1 MVNAFPIL
9 VAVLC
14 IYAIAYR
21 YYSAFIAAKVLA
33 LDDARI
39 TPAHKQYDGQNY
51 TPTNKYVLWGHHF
64 AAISGP
70 GPLIG
75 PVLAAQFGY
84 LPGLIWLV
92 IGVVIGGAVHD
103 FVVLVASMRR
113 GGKSLA
119 ELARREIDRVTG
131 AVATLAILLILIVAL
146 AGVGL
151 AVVNAL
157 AESAWGMFTIA
168 TTIPIAFL
176 MGLYIYKWRGGTSRA
191 ITEGTVIG
199 VLLLFFAVIFGKFV
213 QDSSWAHYFRFGH
226 HGITLAIAIYGFVA
240 SVLPVWLLLCPRDYL
255 SSYMKLGSL
264 GLLALGIMVVMPTL
278 KMPAVTPFVD
288 GNGPIVPGK
297 VFPFVFITIACGAIS
312 GFHALVSSGTTPKM
326 IDKETHARSI
336 GYGAMLC
343 ESIVGVMA
351 LIAATS
357 MFPHDYFQINV
368 PVEKFA
374 QVDGLLRSM
383 GFNDSNLAALTQQVG
398 EQQLAGRTG
407 GAVSLA
413 VGMAQIFSAIPGMSR
428 LMSYWYHFAIMFEAL
443 FILTTVDT
451 GTRVARFMMQE
462 TLGTIYKPFAKTDW
476 MPGAIVATLLAV
488 LSWGYLIWQ
497 GTISTIWPLFGMANQ
512 MLACVALCVGTT
524 VIINAGKVRYSWVT
538 IVPLVFISII
548 EMTAGYQ
555 NITDNYWP
563 LTDNL
568 TTSFRGYL
576 YTGITVFLMFG
587 LAVVII
593 GSARKW
599 YRVVIKGSPESGV
612 RSPESEEKGYTAQ
625 PMA

>member
-1 MVNAFPIL
+1 MITINAFPIL

-21 YYSAFIAAKVLA
+21 YYSAFIAAKVMA
-33 LDDARI
+33 LDDSRV

-70 GPLIG
+70 GPLLG
-75 PVLAAQFGY
+75 PVLAAQFGF
-84 LPGLIWLV
+84 LPGLLWLV
-92 IGVVIGGAVHD
+92 VGVVIGGAVHD
-103 FVVLVASMRR
+103 FVVLVSSMRR

-119 ELARREIDRVTG
+119 EMARREIDKVTG
-131 AVATLAILLILIVAL
+131 AIATIAILLILIVAL
-146 AGVGL
+146 AGIGLSVVG
-151 AVVNAL
+151 AL
-157 AESAWGMFTIA
+157 AQSSWGMFTIA
-168 TTIPIAFL
+168 MTIPIAFF
-176 MGLYIYKWRGGTSRA
+176 MGLYIYKWRGGTTRA
-191 ITEGTVIG
+191 ITQGTIIG
-199 VLLLFFAVIFGKFV
+199 VILLVFAVFFGKFI
-213 QDSSWAHYFRFGH
+213 QDSPWGHYFLFGQ
-226 HGITLAIAIYGFVA
+226 HGITLAIAIYGFIA

-264 GLLALGIMVVMPTL
+264 GLLALGIMVVMPTF
-278 KMPAVTPFVD
+278 KMPAVTQFVE
-288 GNGPIVPGK
+288 GGGPIIPGK

-326 IDKETHARSI
+326 IDKETHARPI

-351 LIAATS
+351 LIAAS
-357 MFPHDYFQINV
+357 SLFPHDYFQINV
-368 PVEKFA
+368 SVQKFA
-374 QVDGLLRSM
+374 QIDGVLRSM
-383 GFNDSNLAALTQQVG
+383 GFNESNLAGLTKAVG
-398 EQQLAGRTG
+398 ENTLAGRTG

-462 TLGTIYKPFAKTDW
+462 VLGTIYKPFAKTDW
-476 MPGAIVATLLAV
+476 LPGAIIASFLAV
-488 LSWGYLIWQ
+488 FSWGYLIWQ

-524 VIINAGKVRYSWVT
+524 VIINAGKVRYSWIT
-538 IVPLVFISII
+538 ILPLVFITVI

-555 NITDNYWP
+555 NIMDNYWP
-563 LTDNL
+563 MTGDPA
-568 TTSFRGYL
+568 TSFLGYL
-576 YTGITVFLMFG
+576 YSGVTAFLMFG

-593 GSARKW
+593 GSVRKW
-599 YRVVIKGSPESGV
+599 YRVVIKGEPQ
-612 RSPESEEKGYTAQ
+612 Q
-625 PMA
+625 PAITEPVPVGQ

>member
-1 MVNAFPIL
+1 MTTINAAPIL
-9 VAVLC
+9 IGVLC

-33 LDDARI
+33 LDDLRK
-39 TPAHKQYDGQNY
+39 TPAHELYDGQNY

-84 LPGLIWLV
+84 LPGLLWLV

-103 FVVLVASMRR
+103 FVVLVSSMRR
-113 GGKSLA
+113 EGKSLA
-119 ELARREIDRVTG
+119 DIARREIDKVTG
-131 AVATLAILLILIVAL
+131 IVATFAILLILVVAL

-157 AESAWGMFTIA
+157 ADSPWGMFTIA
-168 TTIPIAFL
+168 MTIPIALF
-176 MGLYIYKWRGGTSRA
+176 MGLYIYRWRGGSQRA
-191 ITEGTVIG
+191 ITEATVVG
-199 VLLLFFAVIFGKFV
+199 VALLILAVVLGKFV
-213 QDSSWAHYFRFGH
+213 QDSSWGPYFRFGE

-255 SSYMKLGSL
+255 SAYMKIGSIGFL
-264 GLLALGIMVVMPTL
+264 MLGIFIVMPEF
-278 KMPAVTPFVD
+278 KMPAVTEFVN
-288 GNGPIVPGK
+288 GGGPIIPGK

-326 IDKETHARSI
+326 IDKETHARPI

-351 LIAATS
+351 LIAASS

-368 PVEKFA
+368 PVDSFA
-374 QVDGLLRSM
+374 KVDGMLRSM
-383 GFNDSNLAALTQQVG
+383 GFAESNLAALTQAVG
-398 EQQLAGRTG
+398 EERLAGRTG

-413 VGMAQIFSAIPGMSR
+413 VGMAQIFSSIPGMR
-428 LMSYWYHFAIMFEAL
+428 GLMSYWYHFAIMFEAL
-443 FILTTVDT
+443 FILTIVDT
-451 GTRVARFMMQE
+451 GTRVARFLMQE
-462 TLGTIYKPFAKTDW
+462 TLGIFYKPFAKTDW
-476 MPGAIVATLLAV
+476 LPGAIIASFLAV
-488 LSWGYLIWQ
+488 FSWSYLIWQ
-497 GTISTIWPLFGMANQ
+497 GSISTIWPLFGMANQ

-524 VIINAGKVRYSWVT
+524 VIINSGKARYAWVT
-538 IVPLVFISII
+538 ILPLAFVSVI

-555 NITDNYWP
+555 NITNNYWP
-563 LTDNL
+563 MTDNPAL
-568 TTSFRGYL
+568 SFRGYL
-576 YTGITVFLMFG
+576 YSIITASLMIG
-587 LAVVII
+587 LAIVII
-593 GSARKW
+593 GSVRKW
-599 YRVVIKGSPESGV
+599 YRVTIKGEPQKPV
-612 RSPESEEKGYTAQ
+612 MTQ
-625 PMA
+625 PVPVGQD

>member
-1 MVNAFPIL
+1 MTINAVPIL
-9 VAVLC
+9 IAVFC

-21 YYSAFIAAKVLA
+21 FYSAFIASKVLA
-33 LDDARI
+33 LDDSRV
-39 TPAHKQYDGQNY
+39 TPAHTFNDGQNF

-75 PVLAAQFGY
+75 PVLAAQFGF

-92 IGVVIGGAVHD
+92 IGVVLGGAVHD
-103 FVVLVASMRR
+103 FVILAASMRS

-119 ELARREIDRVTG
+119 EIARREIDRVTG
-131 AVATLAILLILIVAL
+131 GVATFAILVILIVAL

-157 AESAWGMFTIA
+157 AESPWGLFTIA
-168 TTIPIAFL
+168 MTIPIAL
-176 MGLYIYKWRGGTSRA
+176 VMGMYMFRWRGGTHRA
-191 ITEGTVIG
+191 ITEATIGGVILL
-199 VLLLFFAVIFGKFV
+199 VLAVVFGEVV
-213 QDSSWAHYFRFGH
+213 QNSSFGPYFKYDKT
-226 HGITLAIAIYGFVA
+226 GITLMVAAYGFVA
-240 SVLPVWLLLCPRDYL
+240 SVLPVWLLLAPRDYL
-255 SSYMKLGSL
+255 SSYMKLGSIAF
-264 GLLALGIMVVMPTL
+264 LAVGIFAVMPTF

-288 GNGPIVPGK
+288 GGGPIVPGK

-351 LIAATS
+351 LIAASS

-368 PVEKFA
+368 PVEVFA
-374 QVDGLLRSM
+374 KIDVTLRSM
-383 GFNDSNLAALTQQVG
+383 GFDQSNLEALTRAVG
-398 EQQLAGRTG
+398 EERLAGRTG

-413 VGMAQIFSAIPGMSR
+413 VGMAQIFSAIPGMSG

-443 FILTTVDT
+443 FILTTVDA

-462 TLGTIYKPFAKTDW
+462 LLGGLHPKFARTDW
-476 MPGAIVATLLAV
+476 TPGAIVAGVLAV
-488 LSWGYLIWQ
+488 VPWTYLILT
-497 GTISTIWPLFGMANQ
+497 GSIATIWPLFGMANQ

-524 VIINAGKVRYSWVT
+524 FLINSGRARYAWVT
-538 IVPLVFISII
+538 LLPLSFLAVI

-555 NITDNYWP
+555 NIVYNYLP
-563 LTDNL
+563 KQLYLN
-568 TTSFRGYL
+568 TSIVISL
-576 YTGITVFLMFG
+576 MTGL
-587 LAVVII
+587 VIVI
-593 GSARKW
+593 AGSARKW
-599 YRVVIKGSPESGV
+599 YRVAIKGEAHRPVMS
-612 RSPESEEKGYTAQ
+612 Q
-625 PMA
+625 PVPIGQD